1 MPFLTFFDCSAC
13 SRISYYDCSGTNVV
27 KKNGY
32 IYYNVKTNPILSC
45 CSGCSIDIIKTN
57 IQETI
62 QQKIQ
67 NTVRVPA
74 GLYLDNLASLTV
86 RGDANNKPTSLYNL
100 VNQSQASDRAVMSE
114 QIRKLANPR
123 LRPGKL
129 GPGGVGVDVK
139 HNSFDRILARKKAQ
153 NMRTSVKVDDKPIK
167 EIKGNKLNKYGI
179 ANQKDCTCSPNFSL
193 AFY

>member
-13 SRISYYDCSGTNVV
+13 SRISYYDCTGTNVV

-45 CSGCSIDIIKTN
+45 CSGCSIDTIKAT
-57 IQETI
+57 IQQTI

-67 NTVRVPA
+67 NTVRVPT
-74 GLYLDNLASLTV
+74 GLYLDNLSSLTV
-86 RGDANNKPTSLYNL
+86 RGDASNNPQSQYNL
-100 VNQSQASDRAVMSE
+100 VNQSQASDRAVMSV
-114 QIRKLANPR
+114 QRTLANPR

-153 NMRTSVKVDDKPIK
+153 NMRTEGSENPIK
-167 EIKGNKLNKYGI
+167 KYGI
-179 ANQKDCTCSPNFSL
+179 ANQTDCTCSSNFSL

>member
-45 CSGCSIDIIKTN
+45 CSGCSIDTIKA
-57 IQETI
+57 TI

-74 GLYLDNLASLTV
+74 GLYLDNLSSLTV
-86 RGDANNKPTSLYNL
+86 RGNANNKPTSQYKS
-100 VNQSQASDRAVMSE
+100 VNQSQASDRAVMSV
-114 QIRKLANPR
+114 QKILANPR

-139 HNSFDRILARKKAQ
+139 HNYVAENNANGIDKVIAIKVPKIAISIVSIIENTSNLNSEKSGGNILE
-153 NMRTSVKVDDKPIK
+153 NI
-167 EIKGNKLNKYGI
+167 
-179 ANQKDCTCSPNFSL
+179 SPK
-193 AFY
+193 